1 MYRKRKSI
9 KIFQKLSIISHTFL
23 FFILFAAV
31 STKMRTFVFA
41 HKKYQ
46 YGRYKETESRY
57 LQYTNKEKRKIH
69 TTSPT
74 PGGYVCMRPHCI

>member
-23 FFILFAAV
+23 FFILFVAV

-41 HKKYQ
+41 HKK
-46 YGRYKETESRY
+46 
-57 LQYTNKEKRKIH
+57 
-69 TTSPT
+69 
-74 PGGYVCMRPHCI
+74 